1 MNMNR
6 TVKLIDV
13 TLRDAH
19 QCLWATRMTTAMM
32 KDIAPRLDRAGF
44 EAIDLVGGAVFDVA
58 VRYLREDPW
67 ERMRILSSWV
77 KETPLIIHTR
87 GQSLFTFEFF
97 PDDVVELAAERFAA
111 NGMRY
116 HTPYDA
122 LNDIRNLAIP
132 VRAAK
137 KHGLYVAG
145 GLVYT
150 YSPVHT
156 DAYYAKK
163 AKELV
168 KLGVDAVFLKD
179 ASGLLRPER
188 VATLVPAVKEV
199 IGQLPLQIHTHC
211 NSGLAPY
218 VVLQAVD
225 HGVEVVHTA
234 TSTLANGVSHSPTEL
249 VVRNLRRRGYDVP
262 LDLAPVEEAAELLA
276 YIAKREGK
284 PTGDVQQYDEFLY
297 HHQCPG
303 GMVSNL
309 QYQLQTMGLEGR
321 LDEILEEAGHVR
333 ADLGYPIVV
342 SPFAQYIV
350 TQAVLNVMGRLNGK
364 ERYDSVPDEVRLYV
378 RGGYGEIAGKID
390 PNLCDKITR
399 GAEPI
404 TERPGELVEPA
415 LDRLRRTRGPFES
428 DDDLLLAA
436 FYQETEYKA
445 LKAAGPIKTDYPIAS
460 TPLATLVK
468 EITSRPDI
476 TSFHFIE
483 RLGRGRVAPG

>member
-1 MNMNR
+1 MGNKR

-32 KDIAPRLDRAGF
+32 KELAPRLDRAGF

-67 ERMRILSSWV
+67 ERMRILSRWV

-137 KHGLYVAG
+137 KHGLYVVG

-163 AKELV
+163 ARELV

-188 VATLVPAVKEV
+188 VATLVTAVKEV

-225 HGVEVVHTA
+225 HGVEAVHTA

-249 VVRNLRRRGYDVP
+249 VARNLRRRGYDVP
-262 LDLAPVEEAAELLA
+262 LDLAPVEEVAELLT
-276 YIAKREGK
+276 YIAAREGK
-284 PTGDVQQYDEFLY
+284 PTGEVQQYDEFLY

-309 QYQLQTMGLEGR
+309 QYQLQAMGLEDR

-378 RGGYGEIAGKID
+378 RGGYGEIAGEID
-390 PNLCDKITR
+390 PNLYDKITR

-404 TERPGELVEPA
+404 TKRPGELVEPA
-415 LDRLRRTRGPFES
+415 LDRLRRTRGPFKS

-436 FYQETEYKA
+436 FYQDVEYRA

-476 TSFHFIE
+476 TSFHFIH
-483 RLGRGRVAPG
+483 RPTKSM

>member
-1 MNMNR
+1 MGR
-6 TVKLIDV
+6 EIKLIDV

-32 KDIAPRLDRAGF
+32 KDIAPRLDRVGF
-44 EAIDLVGGAVFDVA
+44 EAIDLVGGAVFDVC

-67 ERMRILSSWV
+67 ERMRILSQWV
-77 KETPLIIHTR
+77 TDTPLIIHTR

-122 LNDIRNLAIP
+122 LNDMRNLQIP
-132 VRAAK
+132 IRAAK
-137 KHGLYVAG
+137 DQGLYVVG

-150 YSPVHT
+150 FSPVHT
-156 DAYYAKK
+156 DAYFARK
-163 AKELV
+163 ALQLV
-168 KLGVDAVFLKD
+168 KLGVDAIFLKD

-188 VATLVPAVKEV
+188 IATLVPAVKKAV
-199 IGQLPLQIHTHC
+199 GDLPLQIHSHC

-218 VVLQAVD
+218 VVLQAVE
-225 HGVEVVHTA
+225 HGVDVVHTA
-234 TSTLANGVSHSPTEL
+234 TSTLANDVSHAPTEL
-249 VVRNLRRRGYDVP
+249 VTKNLRRRGHDVEINM
-262 LDLAPVEEAAELLA
+262 AVVEEVAERLA
-276 YIAKREGK
+276 YIAEKEGK
-284 PTGDVQQYDEFLY
+284 PVGAPREYDEFHF
-297 HHQCPG
+297 HHQCAG

-309 QYQLQTMGLEGR
+309 AYQLETMGLEGR
-321 LDEILEEAGHVR
+321 LEEILEEAGHVR

-350 TQAVLNVMGRLNGK
+350 TQAMLNVLGKDQGR

-378 RGGYGEIAGKID
+378 RGGYGEIPGEID
-390 PNLCDKITR
+390 PNLYDKITG

-404 TERPGELVEPA
+404 TERPGALMEPG
-415 LDRLRRTRGPFES
+415 LKRLRESRGPFES

-436 FYQETEYKA
+436 FYDDNQYSA
-445 LKAAGPIKTDYPIAS
+445 LKGAGSIKTDYPIME
-460 TPLATLVK
+460 TPLLTLIKGVAERPKVK
-468 EITSRPDI
+468 T
-476 TSFHFIE
+476 FH
-483 RLGRGRVAPG
+483 LSLPAY